1 MSEIIYFYHYIPHMW
16 TWTYVLGLKSPVLTK
31 QQVSEYF
38 VYCTLQFSVASGSPT
53 RADKFRLKC
62 TAKELN
68 TPHTPVERK
77 LVTPNIL
84 RLFK

>member
-16 TWTYVLGLKSPVLTK
+16 TWTYVLGLKNPSFDQATSIPVL
-31 QQVSEYF
+31 
-38 VYCTLQFSVASGSPT
+38 CLQFSVASGSPT
-53 RADKFRLKC
+53 LADKLRLKC
-62 TAKELN
+62 TAKELS

-84 RLFK
+84 RLYK